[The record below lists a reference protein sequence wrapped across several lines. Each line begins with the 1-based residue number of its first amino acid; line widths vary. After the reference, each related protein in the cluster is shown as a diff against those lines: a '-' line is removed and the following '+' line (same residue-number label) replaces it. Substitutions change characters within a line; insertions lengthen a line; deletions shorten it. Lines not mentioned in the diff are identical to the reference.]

1 LILENIYYSNF
12 DSPIGELWGAT
23 SEKGLVSFSIHTTKD
38 DFLDDLRKHYNSNL
52 IYSPEAF
59 TELSMQLKEYFEGK
73 RHSFDVRFDLE
84 GTEFQKKV
92 WKAIYKI
99 PYGHLNSYGRI
110 AKEIGKPKAYRAA
123 ANAVGDNP
131 LGLII
136 PCHRVVE
143 SNGGF
148 GGFGGDLPMKRKI
161 LKYEGIFKIDEGT
174 PEKGV
179 DLRSF
184 FYY

>member
-1 LILENIYYSNF
+1 MEILYYNNF
-12 DSPIGELWGAT
+12 DSPIGELWGAC
-23 SEKGLVSFSIHTTKD
+23 SGKGLVRFGIHTSKD
-38 DFLDDLRKHYNSNL
+38 EFITDLKNNFKADI
-52 IYSPEAF
+52 IYSPENLMDLK
-59 TELSMQLKEYFEGK
+59 TQLKEYFEGK
-73 RHSFDVRFDLE
+73 RHNFVVKFDLR
-84 GTEFQKKV
+84 GTEFQRKV
-92 WKAIYKI
+92 WEAIFKI
-99 PYGHLNSYGRI
+99 PYGCLNSYGRI

-148 GGFGGDLPMKRKI
+148 GGFGGDLPLKRKI
-161 LKYEGIFKIDEGT
+161 LKHEGIFKIDEGT

>member
-1 LILENIYYSNF
+1 MGDIYYCDF
-12 DSPIGELWGAT
+12 DSPIGELWGAM
-23 SEKGLVSFSIHTTKD
+23 SEKGLVRFGIHTTKE
-38 DFLDDLRKHYNSNL
+38 DFLEDLKKHYDADL
-52 IYSPEAF
+52 IYSPETF
-59 TELSMQLKEYFEGK
+59 TELSRQLNEYFNGK
-73 RHSFDVRFDLE
+73 RRNFEVKFDLK
-84 GTEFQKKV
+84 GTEFQRKV
-92 WKAIYKI
+92 WEAIYKI
-99 PYGHLNSYGRI
+99 PYGSLNSYGRI

-148 GGFGGDLPMKRKI
+148 GGFGGDLPLKRKI
-161 LKYEGIFKIDEGT
+161 LRHEGIFKIDEGT
-174 PEKGV
+174 PERGV